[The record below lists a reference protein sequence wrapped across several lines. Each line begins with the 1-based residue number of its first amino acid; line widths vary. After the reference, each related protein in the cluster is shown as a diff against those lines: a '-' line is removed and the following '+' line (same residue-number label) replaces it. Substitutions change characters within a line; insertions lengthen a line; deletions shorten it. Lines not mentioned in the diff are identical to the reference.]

1 MYETLLIPTDGSDHA
16 RQAAE
21 RGFDLAATYGAAV
34 RIVHVIEDPDS
45 GVTVHEYDDQVRD
58 DMERT
63 GERYVDDLVS
73 AAEGRD
79 VAATGEVRHGAAHE
93 EIIAAADDHA
103 ADLIVMATHG
113 RTGLEGLVLGS
124 VAERVVRLASVSVLV
139 ARPDDESPPNDE

>member
-1 MYETLLIPTDGSDHA
+1 MYETILIPTDGSDHA

-21 RGFDLAATYGAAV
+21 RGFDLASTYDAAV
-34 RIVHVIEDPDS
+34 QIVHVIEDPDS
-45 GVTVHEYDDQVRD
+45 GVTVHEYDEGVRD

-63 GERYVDDLVS
+63 GEGYVDDLVS
-73 AAEGRD
+73 TAEGRD

-93 EIIAAADDHA
+93 EIIGAADDHA

-124 VAERVVRLASVSVLV
+124 TAERVVRLASVSVLV
-139 ARPDDESPPNDE
+139 ARPDDESPPNGE